1 MNNRHHHQDT
11 NINHPEI
18 LPLATINH
26 LNPLSISCLQ
36 RVTTL
41 NTTPLPNLIYEKE
54 KSMINCNNNDK
65 VATIN
70 SKKMKK
76 DNKGKIDNT
85 TNTILKYFSGN

>member
-1 MNNRHHHQDT
+1 
-11 NINHPEI
+11 
-18 LPLATINH
+18 
-26 LNPLSISCLQ
+26 
-36 RVTTL
+36 
-41 NTTPLPNLIYEKE
+41 
-54 KSMINCNNNDK
+54 MINCNNNDK